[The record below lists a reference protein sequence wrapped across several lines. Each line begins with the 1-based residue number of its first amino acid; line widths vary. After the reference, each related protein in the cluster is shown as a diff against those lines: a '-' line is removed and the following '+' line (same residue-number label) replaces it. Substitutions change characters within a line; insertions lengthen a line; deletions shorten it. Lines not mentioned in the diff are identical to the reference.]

1 MKLAKRLV
9 RTAYLRLHGRTIV
22 YDGVILRFPPNVGD
36 DLLWSLCRYST
47 QGFEPDTW
55 ATLRAL
61 LADAGTFLDIGSHIG
76 MYSVLARSIAPRA
89 DIIAFEPV
97 PALCKRHR
105 LFCKAN
111 DAAVELHQLALSD
124 VNRTVAL
131 YLSAEEASEH
141 GAELATATIASTSWQ
156 ARKEHDEI
164 SVPAMTLD
172 TFLAERELKMPLVI
186 KIDAEDHEAAVL
198 RGAAKTITCYQP
210 MIVCEILP
218 RPLRDPNNLSDDRP
232 IAEQHENRAT
242 VAVVGALGY
251 VAFAIKPNGYFRF
264 FAEDFARART
274 FTDFLLIPSELA
286 GSTDYIR
293 DIRALRPLMADRV

>member
-76 MYSVLARSIAPRA
+76 MYSVLARSIVPHA
-89 DIIAFEPV
+89 DIIAFEPF

-111 DAAVELHQLALSD
+111 DATVELHQLALSD
-124 VNRTVAL
+124 VNRTVPL
-131 YLSAEEASEH
+131 YLAEEASEPT
-141 GAELATATIASTSWQ
+141 TATIASTSWQ
-156 ARKEHDEI
+156 ARKTRNEI
-164 SVPAMTLD
+164 SVPAMTVD

-186 KIDAEDHEAAVL
+186 KIDVEDHEAAVL

-218 RPLRDPNNLSDDRP
+218 RPLRDPNNPSDNRP
-232 IAEQHENRAT
+232 IAAP
-242 VAVVGALGY
+242 GMS
-251 VAFAIKPNGYFRF
+251 RF
-264 FAEDFARART
+264 V
-274 FTDFLLIPSELA
+274 PH
-286 GSTDYIR
+286 
-293 DIRALRPLMADRV
+293 